1 MPGPVPGI
9 HVLRTANPDVDGR
22 DKPAVTGAE
31 TSLAGEA
38 FSALRKHR

>member
-9 HVLRTANPDVDGR
+9 HVLGPRTQTWMAGTS
-22 DKPAVTGAE
+22 PAMTGAE